1 MFRDNYTDFSFNEL
15 DSKNF
20 KVWIT
25 NKNDL
30 KQNMSPNFSDKFN
43 TPTYGQT
50 RYYEG
55 TTIDKQDFKLSC
67 VAIDVTLNEWRAIT
81 EWLSPLK
88 CGKLKFDWN
97 RNYYYMVKIS
107 SSLSGTI
114 FIKSKVDSIIGDLYI
129 ITFDINFTTVEDW
142 AAIGPYCE
150 QNYLEDIN
158 SNVYNNDY
166 YLPEIILRD
175 SYIDGYDTSKNNIIP
190 SADKI
195 LVSFKT
201 TNLSGNQILGI
212 MSYSGETVGIIKES
226 TENGIENIIYEYYYN
241 KELVWSKNLPYKK
254 DKSNYEFYFNS
265 NPGYYLQWMSTD
277 YNATIERYNDSN
289 ILITNTGAFNA
300 YPIFYVKDSCTISKD
315 SKTYYSFT
323 KSINNNM
330 NYQVK
335 INSKTS
341 NITQNGV
348 IIDNSKDKFGIPLYE
363 LKIEN
368 SGQLYIKSGRP
379 ELFKAILVK
388 DKVIDYTNS
397 IRRCAEFL
405 LNSKPIYDR
414 DKKIILHSF
423 SEDFKEATN
432 KFNIDR
438 YNDNSYYSNL
448 LNYKRLL
455 LNNPDI
461 EYIETEEGWKMR
473 VYYNIQVAGSYTQED
488 GVTKENG
495 YDFRYND
502 NSKYSN
508 SIGFKEVINSSLDDN
523 IYRVIYISICDY
535 TELNVECDNND
546 FSVGLNTR
554 GVM

>member
-97 RNYYYMVKIS
+97 RNYYYMVKIN
-107 SSLSGTI
+107 SSLSGTM
-114 FIKSKVDSIIGDLYI
+114 FIKNKVDSIIGDLYI
-129 ITFDINFTTVEDW
+129 ITFDVSFTTIEDW

-150 QNYLEDIN
+150 QNYSKDIN
-158 SNVYNNDY
+158 SSVYNNDY
-166 YLPEIILRD
+166 YLPEIIFRD
-175 SYIDGYDTSKNNIIP
+175 SYIDRYDTSKNSIIP

-201 TNLSGNQILGI
+201 TNFSGNQMLLI
-212 MSYSGETVGIIKES
+212 MSYSGEIVGIIKGN
-226 TENGIENIIYEYYYN
+226 TENGIKIITYGYYYN
-241 KELVWSKNLPYKK
+241 NKLVWSKKLPYEEKNN
-254 DKSNYEFYFNS
+254 NYTFYFNS
-265 NPGYYLQWMSTD
+265 NPGYYLQWIESN
-277 YNATIERYNDSN
+277 YSAKIERYNNSN
-289 ILITNTGAFNA
+289 VLITNTGTFNA

-388 DKVIDYTNS
+388 DKKINK

-432 KFNIDR
+432 KFNIDK

-448 LNYKRLL
+448 SNYKRLL

-473 VYYNIQVAGSYTQED
+473 VYYNVQ
-488 GVTKENG
+488 ENG
-495 YDFRYND
+495 YDFKYND
-502 NSKYSN
+502 YSYSN
-508 SIGFKEVINSSLDDN
+508 SIGFKEVINSSSDDN
-523 IYRVIYISICDY
+523 IYRTIYVSICDY
-535 TELNVECDNND
+535 SELNVECDNND

>member
-107 SSLSGTI
+107 SSLSGTM
-114 FIKSKVDSIIGDLYI
+114 FIKNKVDSIIGDLYI
-129 ITFDINFTTVEDW
+129 ITFDVSFTTIEDW

-175 SYIDGYDTSKNNIIP
+175 SYIDTYTTVNNATIP

-195 LVSFKT
+195 LVLFQT
-201 TNLSGNQILGI
+201 TNLSDNQILEI
-212 MSYSGETVGIIKES
+212 KSYNEEKVGIIRVS
-226 TENGIENIIYEYYYN
+226 TENNIKNIKYEYYYN
-241 KELVWSKNLPYKK
+241 NKYAWSKNLPYEKNGY
-254 DKSNYEFYFNS
+254 NYQFYFNS
-265 NPGYYLQWMSTD
+265 NPGYYLQWKETG
-277 YNATIERYNDSN
+277 YNATIKRYNNSN
-289 ILITNTGAFNA
+289 VLITNTGTFNA

-315 SKTYYSFT
+315 SKIYYSFT
-323 KSINNNM
+323 SINNNM

-348 IIDNSKDKFGIPLYE
+348 ILDNSKDKFGIPLYE

-388 DKVIDYTNS
+388 DKVIKGTNS
-397 IRRCAEFL
+397 VRRCAEFL
-405 LNSKPIYDR
+405 LNSKPIYNR

-448 LNYKRLL
+448 SNYKRLL

-473 VYYNIQVAGSYTQED
+473 VYYNDQ
-488 GVTKENG
+488 ENG
-495 YDFRYND
+495 YDFKYND
-502 NSKYSN
+502 FTYSN
-508 SIGFKEVINSSLDDN
+508 SAGFKEVINSSLDDN

-535 TELNVECDNND
+535 SELNIECDNND

>member
-129 ITFDINFTTVEDW
+129 ITFDVNFTTVEDW

-158 SNVYNNDY
+158 SNIYNNDY

-175 SYIDGYDTSKNNIIP
+175 SYIDTYTTVNNATIP

-195 LVSFKT
+195 LVLFQT
-201 TNLSGNQILGI
+201 TNLSDNQILEI
-212 MSYSGETVGIIKES
+212 KSYNEEKVGIIRVS
-226 TENGIENIIYEYYYN
+226 TENNIKNIKYEYYYN
-241 KELVWSKNLPYKK
+241 NKYAWSKNLPYEKNGY
-254 DKSNYEFYFNS
+254 NYQFYFNS
-265 NPGYYLQWMSTD
+265 NPGYYLQWKETG
-277 YNATIERYNDSN
+277 YNAIIKRYNDSN
-289 ILITNTGAFNA
+289 VLITNTGTFNA

-315 SKTYYSFT
+315 SKIYYSFT

-348 IIDNSKDKFGIPLYE
+348 ILDNSKDKFGIPLYE

-388 DKVIDYTNS
+388 DKVIKGTNS
-397 IRRCAEFL
+397 VRRCAEFL

-423 SEDFKEATN
+423 SEDFKEVTN

-448 LNYKRLL
+448 SNYKRLL

-473 VYYNIQVAGSYTQED
+473 VYYNDQ
-488 GVTKENG
+488 ENG
-495 YDFRYND
+495 YDFKYND
-502 NSKYSN
+502 FTYSN
-508 SIGFKEVINSSLDDN
+508 STGFKEVINSSLDDN

-535 TELNVECDNND
+535 SELNIDCDNKN